1 MLFNIIHGNLKVLI
15 EHQEIFFLFANPMD
29 NGWVGFG
36 FSLDERMGQDDLY
49 FCTHHGDTSSFKS
62 AVSPG
67 SIVFFIK

>member
-1 MLFNIIHGNLKVLI
+1 MKISNMFHGKC
-15 EHQEIFFLFANPMD
+15 FFANPND

-67 SIVFFIK
+67 SKVFII